1 MSRLTKQDSMYS
13 GLSELELIEG
23 CNQFGSMA
31 TSSISD
37 ALVHFKTAGDML
49 NEMRSRIEHGHWL
62 PWLDANWKHSQ
73 QWASTAMRISNY
85 VSERNLSDVELRK
98 IGSAGKVLALIQEES
113 KATRKPSSSGATEL
127 EAGEPLSDQQ
137 ATATPV
143 KEPRE
148 QKPASNPR
156 SDAAPR
162 DIKPSA
168 PEFDLGSSLDEH
180 RSAILEMAGDYAA
193 AKQTKHFIV
202 MLRKVA
208 ADLEVATP

>member
-1 MSRLTKQDSMYS
+1 MNTVSRYS
-13 GLSELELIEG
+13 GLSESELIEG

-37 ALVHFKTAGDML
+37 ALVHFKTCGDML
-49 NEMRSRIEHGHWL
+49 NEMKTRIEHGHWL
-62 PWLDANWKHSQ
+62 PWLEANWKHSQ

-85 VSERNLSDVELRK
+85 TSERNLSDVELRK

-113 KATRKPSSSGATEL
+113 KATRKPSTDSE
-127 EAGEPLSDQQ
+127 ESDSEDTPTKPN
-137 ATATPV
+137 AESTPV
-143 KEPRE
+143 EPRE
-148 QKPASNPR
+148 SKPSGNPR

-162 DIKPSA
+162 NNKPA
-168 PEFDLGSSLDEH
+168 TPEFDLGSSLDEH
-180 RSAILEMAGDYAA
+180 RSAILEMAGDYAV

-208 ADLEVATP
+208 ADLEATTPGGAN

>member
-1 MSRLTKQDSMYS
+1 MSKQLTIESRYS
-13 GLSELELIEG
+13 GLSESELIDG

-62 PWLDANWKHSQ
+62 PWLEANWKHSQ

-85 VSERNLSDVELRK
+85 TSERNLSDVELRK
-98 IGSAGKVLALIQEES
+98 IGSAGKVLALIQEQS
-113 KATRKPSSSGATEL
+113 KATRKQSA
-127 EAGEPLSDQQ
+127 EADESD
-137 ATATPV
+137 AEETPATPEAESKPV
-143 KEPRE
+143 EPRE
-148 QKPASNPR
+148 QKPSSNPR

-162 DIKPSA
+162 NSKPAA

-208 ADLEVATP
+208 ADLEVTTP

>member
-1 MSRLTKQDSMYS
+1 MTIISIYS
-13 GLSELELIEG
+13 GLSESEIIEG

-62 PWLDANWKHSQ
+62 PWLEANWKHGQ

-85 VSERNLSDVELRK
+85 AFERNLSDVELRK

-113 KATRKPSSSGATEL
+113 RATRKSSPSDEL
-127 EAGEPLSDQQ
+127 ESEADEPLSK
-137 ATATPV
+137 AES
-143 KEPRE
+143 KRERSEPRE
-148 QKPASNPR
+148 PKPSANPR
-156 SDAAPR
+156 SSAASSSP
-162 DIKPSA
+162 KPA

-180 RSAILEMAGDYAA
+180 RSAILEMAGDYHA
-193 AKQTKHFIV
+193 AKKTKHFIV

-208 ADLEVATP
+208 ADLEVATPGGAN

>member
-1 MSRLTKQDSMYS
+1 MTTISIYS
-13 GLSELELIEG
+13 GLSESELIEG

-37 ALVHFKTAGDML
+37 ALVHFKTCGDML
-49 NEMRSRIEHGHWL
+49 NEMKTRIEHGHWL
-62 PWLDANWKHSQ
+62 PWLEANWKHSQ

-85 VSERNLSDVELRK
+85 TSERNLSDVELRK

-113 KATRKPSSSGATEL
+113 KATRKPVADFEEFGL
-127 EAGEPLSDQQ
+127 EETLTKPEPESR
-137 ATATPV
+137 PS
-143 KEPRE
+143 EPRE
-148 QKPASNPR
+148 QKPSSNPR

-162 DIKPSA
+162 NSKPSA
-168 PEFDLGSSLDEH
+168 PEFDLGSSLDED
-180 RSAILEMAGDYAA
+180 RSAILDMAGNYAA

-208 ADLEVATP
+208 ADLEVTTP